1 MNASPLETPLANPLM
16 EAMAPKAAGAAALL
30 SGLANPHRLMI
41 LCALVEGEQSVG
53 ALIAATGIAPTSM
66 SQHLAKL
73 RQEGI
78 VAVRRAHRT
87 LFYSITHPAARD
99 LMAVLHA
106 HFCGKDDS

>member
-1 MNASPLETPLANPLM
+1 MNASDVVNPLM

-41 LCALVEGEQSVG
+41 LCSLVEGEQSVG
-53 ALIAATGIAPTSM
+53 ALIAATGVAPTSM
-66 SQHLAKL
+66 SQHLNKL
-73 RQEGI
+73 KEEGI
-78 VAVRRAHRT
+78 VAARREHRT

-106 HFCGKDDS
+106 HFCGKDDA

>member
-1 MNASPLETPLANPLM
+1 MSTSPLVNPLM
-16 EAMAPKAAGAAALL
+16 DAMAPKAAGAAALL
-30 SGLANPHRLMI
+30 SGPANPNRLLI

-66 SQHLAKL
+66 SQHLNKL
-73 RQEGI
+73 KDEGI
-78 VAVRRAHRT
+78 VAARRAHRT

-106 HFCGKDDS
+106 HFCGKDDA

>member
-1 MNASPLETPLANPLM
+1 MHSLM

-41 LCALVEGEQSVG
+41 LCALVEGERNVG

-66 SQHLAKL
+66 SQHLNKL
-73 RQEGI
+73 KDEGI
-78 VAVRRAHRT
+78 VTARRAHRT

-106 HFCGKDDS
+106 HFCGKEEA